1 MMSRYEKLDALANNL
16 RPVVLGL
23 QKKTIRELLVLHADI
38 ESDLRR
44 RKVLRSANN
53 LTGDLAEYLFCN
65 AFDWELCSKS
75 EKGFDATSPDGKKIQ
90 IKGRRFIQHRKNTSR
105 QLSALRDFKAF
116 DVLAATLLRDD
127 YRVERAAL
135 IPVSVVRDC
144 SKFHKH
150 TNSYRF
156 LLRDS
161 VWDQPGVT
169 DVTDRL
175 RLVEERWSGLGA

>member
-1 MMSRYEKLDALANNL
+1 MMSRYEKLEALANNL
-16 RPVVLGL
+16 GPIVPSLE
-23 QKKTIRELLVLHADI
+23 KKTTRELLILHAAI

-53 LTGDLAEYLFCN
+53 ITGDLAEYLFCN
-65 AFDWELCSKS
+65 AFGWKLCSKS

-90 IKGRRFIQHRKNTSR
+90 IKGRRLNRHRKSISL

-116 DVLAATLLRDD
+116 DVLAAILLQED

-144 SKFHKH
+144 SKFHEH

-175 RLVEERWSGLGA
+175 RLFEERWSGLVG